1 MQNNKWNFFNEFRY
15 NVLHTPVEIVKS
27 LKTIL
32 NAQTRDMYHKL
43 WFFMQ
48 ILER

>member
-1 MQNNKWNFFNEFRY
+1 MWQDVEQINNEYKN
-15 NVLHTPVEIVKS
+15 TPVEIVKS

>member
-1 MQNNKWNFFNEFRY
+1 MFENDTKWDFD
-15 NVLHTPVEIVKS
+15 TPVEIVKS

-32 NAQTRDMYHKL
+32 NAQTRDMYQKL